1 MLVKS
6 CLLLIAASLIVCSY
20 FGVPILIPL
29 TGGLLLLT
37 VLASKAGYSS
47 KVIGRMLVSRLD
59 LPLKAGV
66 IFMMIGII
74 TAMWRASGT
83 IPMIIYFGARYI
95 EPKFFLLACFWICAM
110 VSFLLGSAFGS
121 VGTIGLTLI
130 VMARAG
136 GVDPLMAAGA
146 IISGCF
152 VGDQCSPMSST
163 TNMVAVMTRTSLHK
177 NVLRLLKALVL
188 PFTITSAVFAVLSLN
203 QPLQLVESPLIDE
216 LAQCFVFNGWI
227 LLPAVIV
234 LFLMLM
240 KVGAKAAIFTS
251 ALAAAVI
258 AWKYQG
264 QAPLALIRQ
273 AFMGYEFTVNSP
285 LRAILPG
292 GGVISIINSEIILII
307 STMYGGIFSGTD
319 MLSDLESSIIRL
331 ASRIGRSAAVTLAA
345 LATCAFAASQVFAVM
360 LTEQIAG
367 KLYDEEDVL
376 EREALALALASTA
389 MLISSL
395 VPWNIC
401 SSFPAATLG
410 VGSGYIPFNIYAFMI
425 PACFAVRGYL
435 RERKQRLALY
445 HFRPP
450 EEKGGE
456 ENGNAERI

>member
-6 CLLLIAASLIVCSY
+6 CLLLIAASLIICSY

-29 TGGLLLLT
+29 TGGLLLLGALT
-37 VLASKAGYSS
+37 LYSGYSYRH
-47 KVIGRMLVSRLD
+47 VGRMLVSRLD
-59 LPLKAGV
+59 LPLKAGI
-66 IFMMIGII
+66 IFLMIGII

-83 IPMIIYFGARYI
+83 IPMIIYFGAHYI
-95 EPKFFLLACFWICAM
+95 EPEFFILACFWICAI

-163 TNMVAVMTRTSLHK
+163 TNMIAVMTNSSLHH

-188 PFTITSAVFAVLSLN
+188 PFVITSAAFAALSLG
-203 QPLQLVESPLIDE
+203 QPLQLVDSPLNAE
-216 LAQCFVFNGWI
+216 LARFFVFNGWV
-227 LLPAVIV
+227 LLPAGTV

-240 KVGAKAAIFTS
+240 KVNAKTAIFLS
-251 ALAAAVI
+251 SLAAAVI
-258 AWKYQG
+258 AWKFQG
-264 QAPLALIRQ
+264 QAPLALVKQ
-273 AFMGYEFTVNSP
+273 ALLGYDFTADSP
-285 LRAILPG
+285 LREILPG
-292 GGVISIINSEIILII
+292 GGVISIIQSEIILIV
-307 STMYGGIFSGTD
+307 STMYGGLFSGTG
-319 MLSDLESSIIRL
+319 MLSDLENGIVRL
-331 ASRIGRSAAVTLAA
+331 ASRIGRSPAVTLAA

-367 KLYDEEDVL
+367 KLFNKDDVL

-389 MLISSL
+389 MLISSS

-410 VGSGYIPFNIYAFMI
+410 VSSGYIPFNIYAVMI

-435 RERKQRLALY
+435 RERKQTAALN
-445 HFRPP
+445 HPRPP

-456 ENGNAERI
+456 ENGNAEGI